1 MADAYLFPLL
11 VELESNQN
19 VLKLKNKLVKYF
31 QSKKANGDDCQVEC
45 GADKSTVV
53 RFKTEDARQKVVSK
67 QVHEIILDQER
78 IKLTVRL
85 PKEVSSANE
94 ASADPLADNT
104 FVANQLSYK
113 VPEEEEKEDEEK
125 EEQGSTSS
133 VLGNVKEN
141 QEFLE
146 MLVEN
151 ILSSLGSGSDSPS
164 ASETFSLEILPDTA
178 MAVVTFQS
186 VQESNNFVSNC
197 IANRVFKKNK
207 LTVRPLEVTTK
218 AILEDVPPNVSSDHL
233 LLYFEKEGED
243 VQDVSVNEEEQTAII
258 NFQDPRAVGRIIK
271 RKHQIHN
278 QPVMGFPF
286 YESLGMALYGK
297 NRPSLKLPPAH
308 SENIDQD
315 VWKYLCDTREAADS
329 IHHDLAQ
336 HFCKVDLQQPTVKL
350 SPLPELLK
358 QKGIK
363 AKDLQEWKGT
373 VQTAFLQALA
383 KYKLLKLLVQAAAWE
398 EAEREI
404 KHTVSGAEVV
414 VVPDKAQGVITV
426 VGLVEEVNR
435 LKPTLNEILDNI
447 DKRIQREK
455 SSIKQDVNL
464 CPSIYQILLKDG
476 LNDKLAIEYPE
487 LKMTYDGNKGFVTF
501 YGLQQEVLDGKKKV
515 LDRVVALKRKT
526 LEWDDYMVEFLQGED
541 QEKLTDSL
549 LISKGIHAALEIDN
563 RLQLLALS
571 EESLSEAEDHLNRLL
586 LSEYIDIEDCNVL
599 EMSEWQDL
607 VSRMEHTSNMS
618 FRKVRIQTTGDDQRV
633 VVSGYKDSVL
643 SVRNDLNDFM
653 HQNAEV
659 EETLEVKR
667 EAIIKFIQ
675 NHHRN
680 AWSDLASDKVNVTF
694 RKEKVVL
701 NGARVHVTS
710 CKSGFEDLISSTCFS
725 VLTVSKPGAK
735 KLFQDEGAMYVSTVM
750 GQTGCLVQ
758 LVEGS
763 HDTGQDSAL
772 GGASKPIY
780 QVTTS
785 DGVEIAVS
793 KADVCSYAVH
803 AVVNAANVD
812 LQHSGGL
819 AGALL
824 DAAGPRLQDECDQII
839 NRKGKLKPGDCVLTG
854 AGGRLRCK
862 SIIHAVGP
870 RYDHANPQ
878 KAEGQL
884 RRAVKGSLDLA
895 ETNNCLSVAL
905 PAISSGNLGFP
916 LSLCTQTIARAIKD
930 YCDDKFG
937 ENTLKKIHLVDN
949 DDRTVEAMEAAV
961 RKEFGDHGTSHAQL
975 SPLTSATPTQ
985 HVPMVLST
993 KNSDRVKTREGLSI
1007 VLMRGNIQDASTE
1020 ALVNTVGE
1028 DLVLNSGAVSK
1039 AILSVAGPELQA
1051 LVDQQAVRGNCGDI
1065 IVTSGGNL
1073 KCKVVFHTIAPN
1085 WDNGGAVAQ
1094 KMLSR
1099 IVKECLDKA
1108 EHQRLSSI
1116 TFPAVGTGNLGFPKD
1131 LVASLMLNKVLKFS
1145 SKKNPKHLKEVVF
1158 VLHPSDPQTIQAFN
1172 DEFTKKFTTQ
1182 SAFSGATT
1190 AAATATPKGFFSKV
1204 TSSSGVHET
1213 TMSGVVI
1220 QVVTGDITKETTD
1233 VIVNS
1238 SNQDFSLK
1246 SGVSKAI
1253 LDAAGQTVEAECQLL
1268 GAQPNAGMIMT
1279 QPGNLQAKKIIH
1291 LIGQTAPQKIFK
1303 AVKEALLMCAVNNY
1317 TSISI
1322 PALGTGR
1329 GQVQAGQVA
1338 DAMLDAVVDVINQK
1352 SHNNLTLVRIVVFQT
1367 AMVKDF
1373 LSSMQNKEGTEDIAE
1388 EKDTVWG
1395 KIKSFFGLTGTQK
1408 PQKDKDFVIEGKQA
1422 DPACFHICGDSLT
1435 RVDHAKQLISDLITN
1450 QQFSNSIKDNA
1461 ILSLSDPDRQR
1472 IRDMEATMDVSVTLE
1487 YASSQAVIT
1496 VEGMSKDVSKTTNEI
1511 HEMLRR
1517 AREQEAFNKNVEM
1530 IGSMTEWQH
1539 QQQGGPFVNFDPVS
1553 NFHLEDGFQKKRA
1566 YVEVNLQGQIYK
1578 VLLPDGP
1585 GTDAQGNTLQIRRI
1599 DKLAGQKDNLPPHW
1613 DAMPAN
1619 TSCLSCP
1626 IQPGSTEYN
1635 TVQGLFKATCPRNII
1650 KIERIQNSTLWKSLQ
1665 IKKQGME
1672 KRNGHQNNEKQLFH
1686 GACYQSIDHI
1696 THNGFNRSYAGKN
1709 AAAYGNG
1716 TYFAV
1721 EARYSASDTYSRPD
1735 PQGQKFMFLCC
1746 VLTGD
1751 FTRGQHGMIVPPS
1764 KGNTNAQLYDSVTD
1778 NPARPS
1784 MFVIFHDCQAYPEYL
1799 ITFN

>member
-1 MADAYLFPLL
+1 MADAYSFPLL

-19 VLKLKNKLVKYF
+19 VSKLKNKLVKYF

-45 GADKSTVV
+45 GADKSTIV
-53 RFKTEDARQKVVSK
+53 RFKTEDARKKVVNK

-85 PKEVSSANE
+85 PKEVSIANE
-94 ASADPLADNT
+94 ASADDLVDNT
-104 FVANQLSYK
+104 FVANELSSK
-113 VPEEEEKEDEEK
+113 VPEEK
-125 EEQGSTSS
+125 EEEEEPGSTLS

-164 ASETFSLEILPDTA
+164 ASETFSLEILPDTG

-197 IANRVFKKNK
+197 TTNRVFKKNK
-207 LTVRPLEVTTK
+207 LTIRPLEVTTK

-271 RKHQIHN
+271 KKHQIHK
-278 QPVMGFPF
+278 QPVMAFPF
-286 YESLGMALYGK
+286 YESLGTALYGK
-297 NRPSLKLPPAH
+297 NRPSLKLPLAH

-315 VWKYLCDTREAADS
+315 VWKYLCDTQEAADS
-329 IHHDLAQ
+329 IHHNLAQ

-363 AKDLQEWKGT
+363 AKDLQKWKDT

-383 KYKLLKLLVQAAAWE
+383 KYKPLKLLVQAAAWE
-398 EAEREI
+398 ESEREI
-404 KHTVSGAEVV
+404 EHTASGAEVV

-435 LKPTLNEILDNI
+435 LEPPLNEILDNI

-464 CPSIYQILLKDG
+464 CPSIYQILLNDG
-476 LNDKLAIEYPE
+476 LKDKLAIEYPE
-487 LKMTYDGNKGFVTF
+487 LKMTYDGEKGFVTF
-501 YGLQQEVLDGKKKV
+501 YGLLQEVLDAQRKV
-515 LDRVVALKRKT
+515 VDGVVALKRKT
-526 LEWDDYMVEFLQGED
+526 LEWDDYVVEFLQGED

-549 LISKGIHAALEIDN
+549 LISKGIHAALEIDKY

-571 EESLSEAEDHLNRLL
+571 EESLIEAEDHLNRLL
-586 LSEYIDIEDCNVL
+586 LSQYIDIEDCNVL

-618 FRKVRIQTTGDDQRV
+618 FRKVMIQTTGDDQKV

-643 SVRNDLNDFM
+643 SVRNDLDDFL

-725 VLTVSKPGAK
+725 VLRVSKPGAK

-763 HDTGQDSAL
+763 DDIGQDSAL

-780 QVTTS
+780 QLTTS
-785 DGVEIAVS
+785 DGVEIAVC
-793 KADVCSYAVH
+793 KADVSSYAVH

-824 DAAGPRLQDECDQII
+824 LAAGPRLQDECDQII
-839 NRKGKLKPGDCVLTG
+839 NRKGKLRPGDCVLTG
-854 AGGRLRCK
+854 AGGRLHCK

-870 RYDHANPQ
+870 RYDHANPH

-916 LSLCTQTIARAIKD
+916 LSLCAKTIARAIKD

-949 DDRTVEAMEAAV
+949 DDRTVGAMEAAV

-985 HVPMVLST
+985 HVPLVLST
-993 KNSDRVKTREGLSI
+993 NNSDRVKTREGLSI

-1039 AILSVAGPELQA
+1039 AILSVAGPQLQA
-1051 LVDQQAVRGNCGDI
+1051 LVNQQAVRGTCGDI
-1065 IVTSGGNL
+1065 IVTNGGNL

-1085 WDNGGAVAQ
+1085 WDNGQAVAQ

-1131 LVASLMLNKVLKFS
+1131 LVASLMLNEVLKFS
-1145 SKKNPKHLKEVVF
+1145 SKKHPKHLKEVVF

-1172 DEFTKKFTTQ
+1172 DEFTKMFTTQ
-1182 SAFSGATT
+1182 SAASGATT
-1190 AAATATPKGFFSKV
+1190 AAATTQPKGFFSKV

-1213 TMSGVVI
+1213 SMSGVVI

-1291 LIGQTAPQKIFK
+1291 LVGQTDPQNIFK

-1322 PALGTGR
+1322 PALGTGQ
-1329 GQVQAGQVA
+1329 GKVQAGQVA

-1352 SHNNLTLVRIVVFQT
+1352 SHNNLKLVRMVVFQT

-1408 PQKDKDFVIEGKQA
+1408 PQKDKEFVIEGKRA
-1422 DPACFHICGDSLT
+1422 DPACFHICGDSQT

-1539 QQQGGPFVNFDPVS
+1539 QQQGGQFVNFDPVS
-1553 NFHLEDGFQKKRA
+1553 NFHLEESFQKKHA
-1566 YVEVNLQGQIYK
+1566 HVEVNLQGQIYK

-1585 GTDAQGNTLQIRRI
+1585 GNDAQGNTLQIRRI

-1635 TVQGLFKATCPRNII
+1635 TVQNLFKATCPRNII

-1696 THNGFNRSYAGKN
+1696 RHNGFNRSYAGKN
-1709 AAAYGNG
+1709 AACYGNG

-1721 EARYSASDTYSRPD
+1721 NASYSASDTYSKPD

-1751 FTRGQHGMIVPPS
+1751 FTRGQQGMIVPPS

-1778 NPARPS
+1778 HPARPS

>member
-1 MADAYLFPLL
+1 MADAYSFPLL

-19 VLKLKNKLVKYF
+19 VSKLKNKLVKYF

-45 GADKSTVV
+45 GADKSTIV
-53 RFKTEDARQKVVSK
+53 RFKTEDARQKVVNK

-94 ASADPLADNT
+94 ASADDLVDNT
-104 FVANQLSYK
+104 FVANELSSK
-113 VPEEEEKEDEEK
+113 VLEEK
-125 EEQGSTSS
+125 EEEPGSTSS

-164 ASETFSLEILPDTA
+164 ASETFSLEILPDTG

-197 IANRVFKKNK
+197 TTNRVFKKNK
-207 LTVRPLEVTTK
+207 LTIRPLEVTTK

-233 LLYFEKEGED
+233 LLYFENEGED

-271 RKHQIHN
+271 KKHQIHK
-278 QPVMGFPF
+278 QPVMAFPF
-286 YESLGMALYGK
+286 YESLGTALYGK
-297 NRPSLKLPPAH
+297 NRPSLKPPLAH

-315 VWKYLCDTREAADS
+315 VWKYLCDTQEAADS
-329 IHHDLAQ
+329 IHHNLAQ

-363 AKDLQEWKGT
+363 AKDLQKWKDT

-383 KYKLLKLLVQAAAWE
+383 KYKPLKLLVQAAAWE
-398 EAEREI
+398 ESEREI
-404 KHTVSGAEVV
+404 EHTASGAEVV

-435 LKPTLNEILDNI
+435 LEPPLNEILDNI

-464 CPSIYQILLKDG
+464 CPSIYQILLNDG
-476 LNDKLAIEYPE
+476 LKDKLAIEYPE
-487 LKMTYDGNKGFVTF
+487 LKMTYDGDKGFVTF
-501 YGLQQEVLDGKKKV
+501 YGLLQEVLDAQRKV
-515 LDRVVALKRKT
+515 VDGVVALKRKT
-526 LEWDDYMVEFLQGED
+526 LEWDDYVVEFLQGED
-541 QEKLTDSL
+541 QEKLTASL
-549 LISKGIHAALEIDN
+549 LISKGIHAALEIDKY

-571 EESLSEAEDHLNRLL
+571 EESLIEAEDHLNRLL
-586 LSEYIDIEDCNVL
+586 LSQYIDIEDCNVL

-618 FRKVRIQTTGDDQRV
+618 FRKVMIQTTGDDQKV

-643 SVRNDLNDFM
+643 SVRNDLDDFL
-653 HQNAEV
+653 HQNSEV

-725 VLTVSKPGAK
+725 VLRVSKPGAK

-763 HDTGQDSAL
+763 DDIGQDSAL

-780 QVTTS
+780 QLTTS
-785 DGVEIAVS
+785 DGVEIAVC
-793 KADVCSYAVH
+793 KADVSSYAVH

-812 LQHSGGL
+812 LQLSGGL

-824 DAAGPRLQDECDQII
+824 LAAGPRLQDECDQII
-839 NRKGKLKPGDCVLTG
+839 NRKGKLRPGDCVLTG
-854 AGGRLRCK
+854 AGGQLHCK

-870 RYDHANPQ
+870 RYDHANPH

-916 LSLCTQTIARAIKD
+916 LGLCAETIARAIKD

-949 DDRTVEAMEAAV
+949 DDRTVGAMEAAV

-975 SPLTSATPTQ
+975 SPLTSATSTQ
-985 HVPMVLST
+985 HVPLVLST
-993 KNSDRVKTREGLSI
+993 NNSDRVKTREGLSI

-1039 AILSVAGPELQA
+1039 AILSVAGPQLQA
-1051 LVDQQAVRGNCGDI
+1051 LVNQQAVRGTCGDI
-1065 IVTSGGNL
+1065 IVTNGGNL

-1085 WDNGGAVAQ
+1085 WDNGQAVAQ

-1131 LVASLMLNKVLKFS
+1131 LVASLMLNEVLKFS
-1145 SKKNPKHLKEVVF
+1145 SKKHPKHLKEVVF

-1172 DEFTKKFTTQ
+1172 DEFTKMFTTQ
-1182 SAFSGATT
+1182 SAASGATT
-1190 AAATATPKGFFSKV
+1190 AAATAQPKGFFSKV

-1213 TMSGVVI
+1213 SMSGVVI

-1291 LIGQTAPQKIFK
+1291 LVGQTDPQKIFK

-1322 PALGTGR
+1322 PALGTGQ
-1329 GQVQAGQVA
+1329 GKVQAGQVA

-1352 SHNNLTLVRIVVFQT
+1352 SHNNLKLVRMVVFQT

-1388 EKDTVWG
+1388 EKDTIWG

-1408 PQKDKDFVIEGKQA
+1408 PQKDKEFVIEGKRA
-1422 DPACFHICGDSLT
+1422 DPACFHICGDSQT
-1435 RVDHAKQLISDLITN
+1435 RVDHAKQLISDLITD

-1539 QQQGGPFVNFDPVS
+1539 QQQGGQFVNFDPVS
-1553 NFHLEDGFQKKRA
+1553 NFHLEEGFQKKHA
-1566 YVEVNLQGQIYK
+1566 HVEVNLQGQIYK

-1585 GTDAQGNTLQIRRI
+1585 GNDAQGNTLQIRRI

-1626 IQPGSTEYN
+1626 IQPGRTEYN
-1635 TVQGLFKATCPRNII
+1635 TVQNLFKATCPRNII

-1696 THNGFNRSYAGKN
+1696 RHNGFNRSYAGKN
-1709 AAAYGNG
+1709 AACYGNG

-1721 EARYSASDTYSRPD
+1721 NASYSASDTYSKPD

-1751 FTRGQHGMIVPPS
+1751 FTRGQQGMIVPPS